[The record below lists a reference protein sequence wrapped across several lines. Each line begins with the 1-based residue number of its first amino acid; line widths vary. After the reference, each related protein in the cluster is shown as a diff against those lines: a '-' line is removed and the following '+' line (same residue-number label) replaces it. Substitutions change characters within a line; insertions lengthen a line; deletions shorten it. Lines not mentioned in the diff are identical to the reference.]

1 MPRGDRDRTGRGG
14 GQAEPLSLLLS
25 LWDSVLDRCAVFWLS
40 VLEPSIHEPEERS
53 PSRPPPAG
61 VHNHEAPPAQDI
73 DGGVTIPQA
82 FRRDT
87 AAWNLEEGVVSEAS
101 FLSQLEQR
109 TQQVKITLANLEAEK
124 VRIEGLI
131 ARLQPLVPHYDAL
144 LAAEQSIR
152 DANISL
158 ETAAPPAPQAEAW
171 SDQQQEPQGA
181 SWNS

>member
-1 MPRGDRDRTGRGG
+1 MRRGDRDRTGRGG

-25 LWDSVLDRCAVFWLS
+25 LWDSMLDRCAIFWLS
-40 VLEPSIHEPEERS
+40 VLDPSVHEPEERS

-61 VHNHEAPPAQDI
+61 VHNHGMSAAQNV
-73 DGGVTIPQA
+73 GGVTIPQA

-87 AAWNLEEGVVSEAS
+87 AALSPEEGVVSEAS

-109 TQQVKITLANLEAEK
+109 TQQVKITLANLEAER
-124 VRIEGLI
+124 VRIEALI

-171 SDQQQEPQGA
+171 SDQQEEPQGA
-181 SWNS
+181 SWNG